1 MKEALGYVMSTGMT
15 TFLTLPSAKRYRWD
29 CIYFIIH
36 RSILAVVAETKIAWT
51 LQYHPILDLV
61 ICRLKCKL
69 LAH

>member
-1 MKEALGYVMSTGMT
+1 MSTGMT
-15 TFLTLPSAKRYRWD
+15 TFLTLPSAKALSLGLYLF
-29 CIYFIIH
+29 YH
-36 RSILAVVAETKIAWT
+36 SQAILGLVAETKIVWT